1 MIDPLQIYR
10 GSPYIINDRIKI
22 LQPTLGQIAD
32 FGEQRYFNMVHTIT
46 AISSDMKYQLS
57 KMGLDYEEVKDFDLF
72 SIMIKQFTPED
83 TCLLFGDIDFSKLED
98 YENEQNGLPVLY
110 DPVSELKIDINIYN
124 KIVDYLRQVHMI
136 AKKEEFAANKL
147 TKKILIEESKRK
159 YEESKN
165 KEYESTLVPLISALT
180 NHPGF
185 KYGHGSVWSMPIN
198 AFMDAVQRLQV
209 IQNVDN
215 MLRGIYAGTISSK
228 GINQKDLNW
237 LRSMSE
243 K

>member
-1 MIDPLQIYR
+1 MI
-10 GSPYIINDRIKI
+10 
-22 LQPTLGQIAD
+22 T
-32 FGEQRYFNMVHTIT
+32 
-46 AISSDMKYQLS
+46 
-57 KMGLDYEEVKDFDLF
+57 
-72 SIMIKQFTPED
+72 
-83 TCLLFGDIDFSKLED
+83 
-98 YENEQNGLPVLY
+98 
-110 DPVSELKIDINIYN
+110 
-124 KIVDYLRQVHMI
+124 
-136 AKKEEFAANKL
+136 KKEEFAANKL